1 MAAVEKPDDAR
12 IGGTA
17 DKAADDAPVALRP
30 AAPIV
35 PRATVERRALLVVIS
50 IMAFIAA
57 VAIGLAATIW
67 AASAQWQSD
76 IGREVTVQVMP
87 VEGGDLALE
96 TDAVIG
102 IASAFPGVIS
112 ARALDDDEIAALLE
126 PWIGDS
132 EGFDAL
138 PVPAL
143 VVIEIDP
150 ATPPDIAALTS
161 AITGRVAN
169 TAVDDHAL
177 WQDRL
182 KLMART
188 LVAAGIGIL
197 ALVLVALVLSVTFAT
212 RGAMAANR
220 DIVEV
225 LHFVGANPGYIARQF
240 SGHFLWLGLKAG
252 AIGSGAAIILFAAM
266 SGLTG
271 ELAAT
276 PAGAQ
281 ITALFGDF
289 TIGPAGYGLIALLA
303 PVVAVLTALTSRRE
317 VMTVLGELD
326 RDES

>member
-1 MAAVEKPDDAR
+1 MASVDKEDD
-12 IGGTA
+12 GVVGEDA
-17 DKAADDAPVALRP
+17 DATDIVMRP
-30 AAPIV
+30 PSPIV
-35 PRATVERRALLVVIS
+35 PRVTVERRALLVVIS

-57 VAIGLAATIW
+57 VTTGLAATIW

-76 IGREVTVQVMP
+76 IGREITVQVMP
-87 VEGGDLALE
+87 VEGGDLAMQ
-96 TDAVIG
+96 TDTVVG
-102 IASAFPGVIS
+102 IASAFPGVLS
-112 ARALDDDEIAALLE
+112 ARALDDAEIAALLE

-143 VVIEIDP
+143 VVIEVDP
-150 ATPPDIAALTS
+150 RSPPDVAALTS
-161 AITGRVAN
+161 AISDQVGNAT
-169 TAVDDHAL
+169 VDDHGM

-188 LVAAGIGIL
+188 LVTAGIGIL

-252 AIGSGAAIILFAAM
+252 AIGSGGAIILFAAIG
-266 SGLTG
+266 GLTG
-271 ELAAT
+271 DLAAT

-289 TIGPAGYGLIALLA
+289 TIGLVGYGLIAGLA
-303 PVVAVLTALTSRRE
+303 PVIAILTAITSRRE

-326 RDES
+326 RDET